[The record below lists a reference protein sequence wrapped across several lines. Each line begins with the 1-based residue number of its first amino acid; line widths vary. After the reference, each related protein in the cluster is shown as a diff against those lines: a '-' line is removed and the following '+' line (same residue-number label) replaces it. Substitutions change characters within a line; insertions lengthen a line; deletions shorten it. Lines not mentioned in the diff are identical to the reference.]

1 MSKPLGRII
10 NHNHKDF
17 TCDKCEEEY
26 MIRDDSKLN
35 ICFKCELM
43 ICDECFL
50 CHMKDNH
57 IKPNQK
63 TYCIDTQF
71 RSECLCLR
79 PYKPEDITLL
89 IRSYGLSLKD
99 VQINEGEIGES
110 EYCYLTYKNNEERD
124 IYIYELKKKG
134 YKEIKSHE

>member
-43 ICDECFL
+43 ICDECFSR
-50 CHMKDNH
+50 HMEDIHNY
-57 IKPNQK
+57 K
-63 TYCIDTQF
+63 TYCVDSQF
-71 RSECLCLR
+71 CSEYLCLR

-99 VQINEGEIGES
+99 VQINESEIGEPD
-110 EYCYLTYKNNEERD
+110 YCYLTYKNNEERD
-124 IYIYELKKKG
+124 IYINVLKSEG
-134 YKEIKSHE
+134 YTEQTH